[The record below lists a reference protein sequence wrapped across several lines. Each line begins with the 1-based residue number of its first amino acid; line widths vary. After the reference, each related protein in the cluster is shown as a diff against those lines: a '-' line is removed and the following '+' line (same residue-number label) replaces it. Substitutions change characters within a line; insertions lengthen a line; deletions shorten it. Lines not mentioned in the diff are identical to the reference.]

1 MNLQTLS
8 WRALPWV
15 KATRPQWRYALRNG
29 IAMCL
34 ALSIAYALDLDEP
47 YWAMTSAAVVSFPTV
62 GGVISKSFGRIAGSL
77 LGACAALLLAGHTLN
92 DPWLFLFSI
101 SGWLALCT
109 WACALFTNNV
119 AYAFQ
124 LAGYTCAFIGF
135 PVFNIS

>member
-47 YWAMTSAAVVSFPTV
+47 YWAMTSR
-62 GGVISKSFGRIAGSL
+62 GGG
-77 LGACAALLLAGHTLN
+77 
-92 DPWLFLFSI
+92 
-101 SGWLALCT
+101 
-109 WACALFTNNV
+109 
-119 AYAFQ
+119 Q
-124 LAGYTCAFIGF
+124 L
-135 PVFNIS
+135 SHRRRRDQ

>member
-47 YWAMTSAAVVSFPTV
+47 DVR
-62 GGVISKSFGRIAGSL
+62 GGG
-77 LGACAALLLAGHTLN
+77 
-92 DPWLFLFSI
+92 
-101 SGWLALCT
+101 
-109 WACALFTNNV
+109 
-119 AYAFQ
+119 Q
-124 LAGYTCAFIGF
+124 L
-135 PVFNIS
+135 SHRRRRDQ